1 MNESRFIHNICRC
14 SIYIK
19 SQKTHIDIAS
29 GSGSKNGSMEQWIS
43 GQETW
48 RIQAI
53 FRQFS
58 GIFRHFQ
65 ACRLVPLCVERHLLW
80 EDMGQKRKLD
90 LLAWIPIDSG
100 DECMAGVGA
109 GVDGWVVGRRNG
121 R

>member
-19 SQKTHIDIAS
+19 SQKTHIGIAS

-48 RIQAI
+48 RIQA
-53 FRQFS
+53 FL
-58 GIFRHFQ
+58 GIFRYFQ
-65 ACRLVPLCVERHLLW
+65 AIFRLVGWYLWVRRGTLLW
-80 EDMGQKRKLD
+80 EIMGQKRKLD
-90 LLAWIPIDSG
+90 LLDWIPIDSG